1 MSPQTTGIY
10 SKKYALRYGFAFIET
25 VIVTVMFAKVW
36 YDFVVV
42 HNQTNHL
49 TGLGNLGMAFG
60 IYLIIVMFFMKKLGG
75 YTIGVNRKMVILASQ
90 VSALFCADFVEI
102 FISMAIT
109 GQFRFGFM
117 FFRQYAV
124 LWAVQ
129 SLITAVLSYF
139 MVDIYRKVVPPLRLL
154 EIHGEHRNTLSEK
167 LNELVYKYRV
177 VKSLPATLPM
187 DELISEMSD
196 VDAVLINDLPSTDKN
211 HLLKKCFEL
220 DKRVYLTP
228 KLSDIMVRNSED
240 LNLVDTPIYL
250 FRNSGIPRW
259 KLAVKRLF
267 DIVSSALVL
276 VILSPIF
283 AVIAYLIH
291 HEDGGP
297 VFFRQERVT
306 QNGRRFMIL
315 KFRSMIVDAEKDGRP
330 HPAGEDDPRITKIG
344 KFIRKTRI
352 DEFPQLV
359 NIIKGDMSVVGPRPE
374 RWEHVEKYTE
384 DIPEFK
390 LRLKAKAGL
399 TGLAQVYGKYNTSAL
414 DKLKMDL
421 MYIENFS
428 LFMDVQILFETL
440 RVLFQGEST
449 EGFTEEAT
457 NVMHDYEGL

>member
-1 MSPQTTGIY
+1 MSPQTTKIY

-42 HNQTNHL
+42 HNQTDHL
-49 TGLGNLGMAFG
+49 TGLGNLGMTFG

-90 VSALFCADFVEI
+90 VSALFCTDFVEI

-129 SLITAVLSYF
+129 SLITAMLSYF

-187 DELISEMSD
+187 DELISEMED
-196 VDAVLINDLPSTDKN
+196 VDAVLLNDLPSTDKN

-240 LNLVDTPIYL
+240 VNLVDTPIYL
-250 FRNSGIPRW
+250 FRNGEIPRW
-259 KLAVKRLF
+259 KLPVKRLF

-440 RVLFQGEST
+440 GVLFQGEST

>member
-1 MSPQTTGIY
+1 
-10 SKKYALRYGFAFIET
+10 
-25 VIVTVMFAKVW
+25 
-36 YDFVVV
+36 
-42 HNQTNHL
+42 
-49 TGLGNLGMAFG
+49 
-60 IYLIIVMFFMKKLGG
+60 
-75 YTIGVNRKMVILASQ
+75 
-90 VSALFCADFVEI
+90 
-102 FISMAIT
+102 
-109 GQFRFGFM
+109 
-117 FFRQYAV
+117 
-124 LWAVQ
+124 
-129 SLITAVLSYF
+129 
-139 MVDIYRKVVPPLRLL
+139 
-154 EIHGEHRNTLSEK
+154 
-167 LNELVYKYRV
+167 
-177 VKSLPATLPM
+177 M
-187 DELISEMSD
+187 DELISEMED
-196 VDAVLINDLPSTDKN
+196 VDAVLLNDLPSTDKN

-267 DIVSSALVL
+267 DIVSSAVVL

>member
-1 MSPQTTGIY
+1 MSRFTERLD
-10 SKKYALRYGFAFIET
+10 SKKYILRYGFGFIET
-25 VIVTVMFAKVW
+25 AIVVVMFAKVW

-42 HNQTNHL
+42 HNQTSHL

-60 IYLIIVMFFMKKLGG
+60 TYLIIVMYFMKRLGG
-75 YTIGVNRKMVILASQ
+75 YTIGVNRKMVILAAQ

-102 FISMAIT
+102 FVSMAIT

-117 FFRQYAV
+117 LFKLYAQ
-124 LWAVQ
+124 LWLVQ
-129 SLITAVLSYF
+129 SMVTAVLSYF
-139 MVDIYRKVVPPLRLL
+139 MVDIYRKVIPPLTLL
-154 EIHGEHRNTLSEK
+154 EIYGSHRNNLPEK
-167 LNELVYKYRV
+167 LNELVYKYKV
-177 VKSLPATLPM
+177 EKSVSCDLPM
-187 DELISEMSD
+187 EELISEMEQC
-196 VDAVLINDLPSTDKN
+196 DAVLLNDLPSKDKN
-211 HLLKKCFEL
+211 RLLKKCFEM
-220 DKRVYLTP
+220 DKRAYITP
-228 KLSDIMVRNSED
+228 KLSDIMVKNSED

-267 DIVSSALVL
+267 DIVSSSLVL
-276 VILSPIF
+276 VILSPLF
-283 AVIAYLIH
+283 AVIAFLIH

-330 HPAGEDDPRITKIG
+330 HPAGEEDPRITKTG

-384 DIPEFK
+384 DIPEFR

-421 MYIENFS
+421 MYIESFS
-428 LFMDVQILFETL
+428 LFMDVQILFETV

-457 NVMHDYEGL
+457 NIMHDYEGI

>member
-1 MSPQTTGIY
+1 
-10 SKKYALRYGFAFIET
+10 
-25 VIVTVMFAKVW
+25 
-36 YDFVVV
+36 
-42 HNQTNHL
+42 
-49 TGLGNLGMAFG
+49 
-60 IYLIIVMFFMKKLGG
+60 
-75 YTIGVNRKMVILASQ
+75 
-90 VSALFCADFVEI
+90 
-102 FISMAIT
+102 
-109 GQFRFGFM
+109 
-117 FFRQYAV
+117 
-124 LWAVQ
+124 
-129 SLITAVLSYF
+129 
-139 MVDIYRKVVPPLRLL
+139 
-154 EIHGEHRNTLSEK
+154 
-167 LNELVYKYRV
+167 
-177 VKSLPATLPM
+177 
-187 DELISEMSD
+187 
-196 VDAVLINDLPSTDKN
+196 
-211 HLLKKCFEL
+211 
-220 DKRVYLTP
+220 TP

-440 RVLFQGEST
+440 RVFFQGEST